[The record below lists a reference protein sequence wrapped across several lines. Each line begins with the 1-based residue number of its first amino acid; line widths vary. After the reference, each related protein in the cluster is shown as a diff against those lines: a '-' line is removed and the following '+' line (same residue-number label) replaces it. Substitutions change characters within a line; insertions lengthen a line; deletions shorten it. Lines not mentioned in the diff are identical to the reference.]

1 MMNSWTNE
9 DMEAIMVQLNM
20 QNLPFR
26 KYELSALGTGMTLL
40 GSGASAKVYE
50 AFSKKDKE
58 KKFAIKVIGFGSKHV
73 DSIAFRNSVEV
84 QTNLGY
90 AENTI
95 VKLYD
100 SIELRVW
107 IEGEHDVVKVE
118 EIDLSEEAKP
128 QGNYL
133 HLQFIL
139 MEKISP
145 VLESYR
151 LTHKLTP
158 YKLAIFDEQ
167 EIMKLAY
174 EIGMA
179 IHHAHK
185 SNLIHRDIKLEN
197 LFYDERTQHY
207 KLGDFGIA
215 RTTDDGMAST
225 VAFTKGY
232 GAPEVVGTLD
242 DKYDYTADI
251 YSFGMTLY
259 VLLNEMRFPESTD
272 YHPTVFQ
279 YVQGYAPP
287 EPVNGSDE
295 LVQIV
300 LKMVSFNPDDR
311 YQSMEEVLNELDKI
325 KFGHRFKYQREHKG
339 AALVL
344 GTVFAL
350 MGAAVWKMSF
360 MPNLQV
366 DFQLWGYIFCALC
379 ILRSVL
385 HAMKKKTAAI
395 SALIPAVGVC
405 LMISAGF
412 TWWKLILLT
421 VLTCCHYWSGVLG
434 GSALVANV
442 TYLIMEMNHYSV
454 TEFSNYRWTAVL
466 LTSLSVVLLFL
477 HSVLEERDE
486 KIIKSYFRSN
496 MFWVVVTLY
505 YLSLLFMPLGVH
517 VLQRMS
523 INANTLQW
531 ILTWNP
537 DKVGICGVFFCVVW
551 VVREWLLDHLS
562 LG

>member
-1 MMNSWTNE
+1 MNSWTNE

-167 EIMKLAY
+167 EITKLAY

-259 VLLNEMRFPESTD
+259 VLLNEMRFPESND

-366 DFQLWGYIFCALC
+366 DFHLWGYIFCALC

-385 HAMKKKTAAI
+385 HAMKKKTVAI
-395 SALIPAVGVC
+395 SAVIPAVGVC
-405 LMISAGF
+405 LMISTGF

-537 DKVGICGVFFCVVW
+537 DKVGICGAFFCVVW